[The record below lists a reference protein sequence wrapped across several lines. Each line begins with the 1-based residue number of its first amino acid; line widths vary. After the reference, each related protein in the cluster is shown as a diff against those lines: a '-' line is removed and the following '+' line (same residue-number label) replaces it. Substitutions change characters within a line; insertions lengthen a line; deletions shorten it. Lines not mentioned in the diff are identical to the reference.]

1 MRTAIFRGAGTPL
14 SIETVPD
21 PTPGPRQIVI
31 KVGRCGI
38 CGSDLTF
45 TDPHSPAHYEAG
57 SALGHEYAGEVVA
70 LGREVTHLAIGD
82 RVTAI
87 PMAGCGY
94 CPACLSGDPIA
105 CTQCRYIMGG
115 FGEYTIADAD
125 YAVRLPASLSLSDG
139 ALVEPLACGAQ
150 AARLAGVNAASRVL
164 VIGVGAIG
172 LGAIYWAHR
181 AGCEQIVASGTSDRR
196 SSLARQMGAAAN
208 SPRPWRS
215 SWEALPTSSSNAAGR
230 GA

>member
-1 MRTAIFRGAGTPL
+1 
-14 SIETVPD
+14 
-21 PTPGPRQIVI
+21 
-31 KVGRCGI
+31 
-38 CGSDLTF
+38 
-45 TDPHSPAHYEAG
+45 
-57 SALGHEYAGEVVA
+57 
-70 LGREVTHLAIGD
+70 
-82 RVTAI
+82 
-87 PMAGCGY
+87 MAGCGY

-181 AGCEQIVASGTSDRR
+181 AGCEQIVASGTSDRADTDDQHARR
-196 SSLARQMGAAAN
+196 SVDAGETRRLGAACQG
-208 SPRPWRS
+208 PWRS
-215 SWEALPTSSSNAAGR
+215 SWAALPTSSSNAAGR